1 MGENCPASGN
11 GNGSAGAGTQAAGF
25 APGGIRTM
33 RDLAN
38 LNLRVGLGVLSG
50 HVGYR
55 EATTATG
62 SFREG
67 RRDVIEGQK
76 IGYEKVVFDCGA
88 DGDERDELLREE
100 QELTARLEAIRE
112 RRGR

>member
-1 MGENCPASGN
+1 
-11 GNGSAGAGTQAAGF
+11 
-25 APGGIRTM
+25 M

-50 HVGYR
+50 HVGTR

-62 SFREG
+62 SFREV
-67 RRDVIEGQK
+67 RRTVVEGQR
-76 IGYEKVVFDCGA
+76 IGYEKAVLDCGVA
-88 DGDERDELLREE
+88 DVERDDLLLAEE